1 MRKLLTILLLLL
13 AVSVEGQMIIRA
25 NPNARAQVASSSYPA
40 VLDDGN
46 TEAWYIHGVGVTK
59 NVSNYVTQWDDQSG
73 NDRDLVNPDGTD
85 LPLDTVPGIYFDGI
99 DDRIYVD
106 YDAISQPIMVYLV
119 INVVTHINNAGIFDA
134 FETATLRFSL
144 SDTGDGSLFV
154 TAGTVDEVSL
164 DVPLNEFC
172 ICRVYFNGESSKVV
186 VNTSSE
192 DTSPG
197 TNAMNGLH
205 LGARYAL
212 GTYSNIIVKE
222 LIVRSAAETSDN
234 ETAIYNYLKNK
245 YGL

>member
-73 NDRDLVNPDGTD
+73 N
-85 LPLDTVPGIYFDGI
+85 DTVPGIYFDGI